1 MCHTMAGAPVDLMMM
16 LFGDYRLYRLTMGG
30 GGGGGVK
37 REGIINNK
45 LEKLEWR
52 STSLLCNLLTRSSVI
67 IFSSPLSSSS
77 SSLSCIIIVLI
88 IRHRHHASSLS

>member
-1 MCHTMAGAPVDLMMM
+1 MAGAPVDMMMM

-45 LEKLEWR
+45 LVKLE
-52 STSLLCNLLTRSSVI
+52 
-67 IFSSPLSSSS
+67 
-77 SSLSCIIIVLI
+77 
-88 IRHRHHASSLS
+88 

>member
-52 STSLLCNLLTRSSVI
+52 STSLLCNLLTRSSVTM
-67 IFSSPLSSSS
+67 
-77 SSLSCIIIVLI
+77 
-88 IRHRHHASSLS
+88 HRHYRDRHCRCHAMINE